1 MKKAITTITTIFIV
15 IAFSSLPAHADRK
28 TMEGFL
34 LGTGVAIL
42 GTAIIHGINKNDKP
56 AYQSSYSHNK
66 FNNHASYRDRDQH
79 RSPKKHYNRGPRGYW
94 SVERVWI
101 EPVYEKKWNPGHYNQ
116 HGEWVD
122 SRYDT
127 FIVSNGYWHE
137 EKRWV
142 RH

>member
-1 MKKAITTITTIFIV
+1 MKKTIATITAVFIA
-15 IAFSSLPAHADRK
+15 ILFLSAPARADRK

-56 AYQSSYSHNK
+56 AYQSSYSGHQTND
-66 FNNHASYRDRDQH
+66 HASYRHRDRH
-79 RSPKKHYNRGPRGYW
+79 RLHKRHYNRGPRGYW

-101 EPVYEKKWNPGHYNQ
+101 EPVYEEKWNPGHYNR

-122 SRYDT
+122 SRYDR
-127 FIVSNGYWHE
+127 FIVSNGYWRE
-137 EKRWV
+137 EKRWI
-142 RH
+142 RQ